1 MYKKL
6 TQAAFVLA
14 LSMVLLWLSIT
25 YLLPISL
32 PFALGAGL
40 ALLADPAARFL
51 RDRLHLPPAAATAI
65 SVTGVF
71 CLCATLL
78 LLLLAFLMGQLRHIG
93 SFFPQIEQGLTQAV
107 SALRNFLLT
116 LAPHMPDSIHHLLD
130 HWAEDLLSDSSSLL
144 SGFISRLPQMAT
156 GLLSNLSE
164 WLFGLIT
171 GIISGYMLSV
181 RLPRL
186 RQWVRQRLPER
197 WRQQYFPAISGLKRA
212 LGGWL
217 LAEVK
222 LAAIAF
228 ILLLAGLSLLRIKPV
243 VTLAALITLVD
254 AFPVLG
260 VGTVLLP
267 WAALRLIQQDY
278 ALGFGILGLYIVIWL
293 VRSILEPKLLGK
305 ELGLDPLLTL
315 VCIYAG
321 FRLWGLFGMLLAPIA
336 AMAFTQAAK
345 QLPQ

>member
-6 TQAAFVLA
+6 TQAALVLA
-14 LSMVLLWLSIT
+14 LSIVLLWLSIT

-40 ALLADPAARFL
+40 ALLAEPAVRLL
-51 RDRLHLPPAAATAI
+51 RDRLHLPPALATAI

-71 CLCATLL
+71 CLSATLL
-78 LLLLAFLMGQLRHIG
+78 LLVLAFLMGQLRHLG
-93 SFFPQIEQGLTQAV
+93 GFFPQIEQTMAQAV
-107 SALRNFLLT
+107 AALRDFLLN
-116 LAPHMPDSIHHLLD
+116 LAPRMPDSIHHLLD
-130 HWAEDLLSDSSSLL
+130 HWAKDLLSDSSSLL
-144 SGFISRLPQMAT
+144 SEFASRLPQMAT

-164 WLFGLIT
+164 GLFGLVT

-186 RQWVRQRLPER
+186 RQWVRQRLPQR
-197 WRQQYFPAISGLKRA
+197 WRQQYLPAIAGLKRA

-217 LAEVK
+217 LSEVK

-228 ILLLAGLSLLRIKPV
+228 VLLLVGFFVLQVKPAIP
-243 VTLAALITLVD
+243 LAALITLVD

-278 ALGFGILGLYIVIWL
+278 ALGFGVLALYIIIWL

-321 FRLWGLFGMLLAPIA
+321 FRLWGLAGMLLAPIA
-336 AMAFTQAAK
+336 PIAFTQAAK
-345 QLPQ
+345 QLPR

>member
-6 TQAAFVLA
+6 TQAALVLA

-25 YLLPISL
+25 YLLPVSL
-32 PFALGAGL
+32 PFALGTGL
-40 ALLADPAARFL
+40 ALLADPAVRLL
-51 RDRLHLPPAAATAI
+51 RDRLRLPPALATAI

-71 CLCATLL
+71 CLSATLL
-78 LLLLAFLMGQLRHIG
+78 LLLLAFLMVQLRHLG
-93 SFFPQIEQGLTQAV
+93 SFFPQIEQALTQAV
-107 SALRNFLLT
+107 AALRHFLLN
-116 LAPHMPDSIHHLLD
+116 LAPRLPDSIHHLLD

-144 SGFISRLPQMAT
+144 SGLASRLPQMAT

-186 RQWVRQRLPER
+186 RQWFRQRLPQQ
-197 WRQQYFPAISGLKRA
+197 WCQQYLPAITGLKRA

-217 LAEVK
+217 LAEIK

-228 ILLLAGLSLLRIKPV
+228 VLLLAGLSILHIKPA

-293 VRSILEPKLLGK
+293 VRSILEPKLLG
-305 ELGLDPLLTL
+305 EGLGLDPLVTL

-321 FRLWGLFGMLLAPIA
+321 FRLWGLGGMLLAPIG

-345 QLPQ
+345 QLPR